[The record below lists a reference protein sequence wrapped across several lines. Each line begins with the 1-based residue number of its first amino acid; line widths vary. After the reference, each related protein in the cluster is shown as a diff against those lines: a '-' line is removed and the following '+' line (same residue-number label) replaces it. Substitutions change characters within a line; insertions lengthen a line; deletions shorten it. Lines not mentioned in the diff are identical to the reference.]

1 MLVII
6 SCTFFKDNFDIF
18 YVYVSVLLLMFL
30 MYIFGSVSLTARTR
44 VTLGIGAGR
53 EIMEKQFPF
62 KLSRDITEITPLWEL
77 LPSNLS

>member
-30 MYIFGSVSLTARTR
+30 MYIFGSARTR

-53 EIMEKQFPF
+53 EIMEKQFSYRLAVF
-62 KLSRDITEITPLWEL
+62 MDKTCV
-77 LPSNLS
+77 